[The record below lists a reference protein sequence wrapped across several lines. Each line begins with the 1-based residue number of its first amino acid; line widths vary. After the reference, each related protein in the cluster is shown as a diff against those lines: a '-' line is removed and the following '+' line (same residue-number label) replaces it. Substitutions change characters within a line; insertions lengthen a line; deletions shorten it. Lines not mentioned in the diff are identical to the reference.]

1 MNEVCGKVFNIISD
15 NRCVEGCTISKLV
28 INKENK
34 LWYFSLGCDTDIS
47 AEIFPYHKFIYLLK
61 GKLKIVE
68 DLNESMLYKYD
79 SYLGKINSKLGFV
92 ALEDSIYVELEIK
105 GEDYMNKKIN
115 AGEVFKLENLLP
127 YEEGRIVNMDIMHNE
142 QMKFVIMSF
151 DANQALSEHAAP
163 GEAMIFALDG
173 EAIIGY
179 EGKEYTLKKGENFC
193 FAKGGL
199 HSVKA
204 VTKFKMA
211 LILSL

>member
-1 MNEVCGKVFNIISD
+1 MNEIIGDVFNIID
-15 NRCVEGCTISKLV
+15 NNKCVEGCTISRLV
-28 INKENK
+28 INKKNK
-34 LWYFSLGCDTDIS
+34 LWYFSLASETDIS

-61 GKLKIVE
+61 GRLKIVE
-68 DLNESMLYKYD
+68 NGIEYNLNECE
-79 SYLGKINSKLGFV
+79 SYLGKINSKLGFE
-92 ALEDSIYVELEIK
+92 AIEDSIYVELEIK

-115 AGEVFKLENLLP
+115 AGEVFKLENLLS
-127 YEEGRIVNMDIMHNE
+127 YEEGRIVNMDIMHNDE
-142 QMKFVIMSF
+142 MKFVIMSF

-173 EAIIGY
+173 KAVIGY

-204 VTKFKMA
+204 ITKFKMA